1 MFNEV
6 VFTVFGWPIRWYGI
20 TMALSLL
27 IATYLGQKLLE
38 SRGRKGEYVW
48 DGVIWAA
55 IFGIIGARAVYVLT
69 NLQDYQGDWLAI
81 FKTYEGGLSIHGAL
95 ALGLFGCWL
104 YYRRTPL
111 KLLEVMDAMAP
122 GVSIGIILVRFLGNL
137 SNGDILGYKVS
148 QKVIPWALNF
158 PNDDYHLTAP
168 ITDPSGAMQLII
180 PRHPTEIYGGI
191 VGIILLALTLWIWSK
206 KWAPGTNMFAFI
218 AGYSLIRSVIEEPF
232 RVVPHYFIKF
242 YNETYGFGGITM
254 TQWASVAFIL
264 IGVWG
269 IIHVNRHAKPGVWD
283 PPPGAVTA
291 GSHSGKGGLAVKESQ
306 HKPVRSRKP
315 QPKTTEPRKKQKPF
329 SK

>member
-20 TMALSLL
+20 TMALALL
-27 IATYLGQKLLE
+27 IATYLGQKLLD

-55 IFGIIGARAVYVLT
+55 IFGIVGARAAYVLT
-69 NLQDYQGDWLAI
+69 NIQDYSGDWLSI

-111 KLLEVMDAMAP
+111 KLFEVMDAMAP
-122 GVSIGIILVRFLGNL
+122 GVSIGIILVRLLGNL

-148 QKVIPWALNF
+148 KAVIPWAMNF

-168 ITDPSGAMQLII
+168 IQDPTGAMQLII

-191 VGIILLALTLWIWSK
+191 VGILLLAITLWVWSK
-206 KWAPGTNMFAFI
+206 KWAPGTNMFVFI
-218 AGYSLIRSVIEEPF
+218 GGYSLIRSVIEEPF

-242 YNETYGFGGITM
+242 HNETYGYGGITM
-254 TQWASVAFIL
+254 TQWVSVVL
-264 IGVWG
+264 IIISIIG
-269 IIHVNRHAKPGVWD
+269 IVYVNRRAKPGVWD
-283 PPPGAVTA
+283 APPEAAMAGAHA
-291 GSHSGKGGLAVKESQ
+291 GKGGHARLEAQ
-306 HKPVRSRKP
+306 PKPVRRHKP
-315 QPKTTEPRKKQKPF
+315 KPKAAAPKKKQKPF

>member
-27 IATYLGQKLLE
+27 AATYLGERLLN

-48 DGVIWAA
+48 DGVIYAA
-55 IFGIIGARAVYVLT
+55 IFGIVGARAAYVLT
-69 NLQDYQGDWLAI
+69 NLQDYSKDWWGI

-111 KLLEVMDAMAP
+111 KLLEVMDAMVP

-148 QKVIPWALNF
+148 KTVIPWAMNF
-158 PNDDYHLTAP
+158 PNDDYHLSAP
-168 ITDPSGAMQLII
+168 INAAANQMNLII

-191 VGIILLALTLWIWSK
+191 VGIILLALTLWVWSK
-206 KWAPGTNMFAFI
+206 RWAPGTNLFAFLG
-218 AGYSLIRSVIEEPF
+218 GYSLVRSIIEEPF

-254 TQWASVAFIL
+254 TQWASVVI
-264 IGVWG
+264 IVICIWG
-269 IIHVNRHAKPGVWD
+269 IIYVNKTAKPGVWD
-283 PPPGAVTA
+283 PPAEAAYAGKHGAKAQA
-291 GSHSGKGGLAVKESQ
+291 GGEGQPMPARRP
-306 HKPVRSRKP
+306 KPKP
-315 QPKTTEPRKKQKPF
+315 KADGPKKKQKPF

>member
-1 MFNEV
+1 
-6 VFTVFGWPIRWYGI
+6 
-20 TMALSLL
+20 MALALL
-27 IATYLGQKLLE
+27 VATYLGQKLLD

-55 IFGIIGARAVYVLT
+55 IFGIVGARAVYVLT
-69 NLQDYQGDWLAI
+69 NLKDYAGDWLSI

-148 QKVIPWALNF
+148 KTVIPWALNF

-168 ITDPSGAMQLII
+168 IHDPSGAMQLII

-191 VGIILLALTLWIWSK
+191 VGIILLALTLWVWSK

-218 AGYSLIRSVIEEPF
+218 GGYSIVRSIIEEPF
-232 RVVPHYFIKF
+232 RFVPHYFIKF
-242 YNETYGFGGITM
+242 YNETYGYGGVTM
-254 TQWASVAFIL
+254 TQWASIIL
-264 IGVWG
+264 IAISIIG
-269 IIHVNRHAKPGVWD
+269 IVYVNRHAKPGVWD
-283 PPPGAVTA
+283 APPEAAMAGAHA
-291 GSHSGKGGLAVKESQ
+291 GKGGRAQTDAQS
-306 HKPVRSRKP
+306 KPVRRRKP
-315 QPKTTEPRKKQKPF
+315 KPKDAAPKKKQKPF
-329 SK
+329 GK